1 MTSNRIGSIRSIL
14 LIRIGGIKVRV
25 HEITIASDFQPQYLQ
40 MVVQK
45 ASYFSSDIR
54 IKFEKEN
61 IQLDAKSILGMMLLP
76 IRQGT
81 KIIIQTKGSDE
92 EEAIEVMSSLL
103 EKH

>member
-1 MTSNRIGSIRSIL
+1 MM
-14 LIRIGGIKVRV
+14 RV
-25 HEITIASDFQPQYLQ
+25 HEITIATDFQPEYLQ
-40 MVVQK
+40 LIVQK
-45 ASYFSSDIR
+45 ASHFSSDIR

-81 KIIIQTKGSDE
+81 IITIQTKGSDE
-92 EEAIEVMSSLL
+92 EEAIEAMSSLL